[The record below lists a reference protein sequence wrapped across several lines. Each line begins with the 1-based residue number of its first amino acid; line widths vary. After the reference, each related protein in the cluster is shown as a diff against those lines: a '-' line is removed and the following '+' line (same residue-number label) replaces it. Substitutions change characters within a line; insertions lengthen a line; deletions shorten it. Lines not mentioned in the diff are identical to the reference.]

1 VAVDTLGLLWA
12 VSVTSASV
20 QDRDGAYALLPK
32 IQPNSDRLVKL
43 YADSAYAGWLQEVCS
58 YFYAWELEI
67 VSKLAGQQG
76 FVVLPRRWI
85 VERSLSWFSRPR
97 RLSKDYEYDAESS
110 EAMLRWASVRR
121 MLRRLTKPDT

>member
-1 VAVDTLGLLWA
+1 MAVDTLGLLWA
-12 VSVTSASV
+12 VQVTSASI
-20 QDRDGAYALLPK
+20 QDRDGARDLLC
-32 IQPNSDRLVKL
+32 QLEPNSHRLVKL
-43 YADSAYAGWLQEVCS
+43 YADRAYAGLLEDLCA
-58 YFYAWELEI
+58 YCYEWELEI
-67 VSKLAGQQG
+67 VCKLAGQKG

-97 RLSKDYEYDAESS
+97 RLSKDYEYDPTSS